1 LVEGD
6 LSVLKN
12 IDQLKSQ
19 LQLAGKEPTD
29 ELLMA
34 TLLQT
39 LPEAYECIR
48 LFAAQM
54 SERLLARQVA
64 ESV

>member
-1 LVEGD
+1 
-6 LSVLKN
+6 
-12 IDQLKSQ
+12 

-54 SERLLARQVA
+54 SERLLARQEIA
-64 ESV
+64 ENA